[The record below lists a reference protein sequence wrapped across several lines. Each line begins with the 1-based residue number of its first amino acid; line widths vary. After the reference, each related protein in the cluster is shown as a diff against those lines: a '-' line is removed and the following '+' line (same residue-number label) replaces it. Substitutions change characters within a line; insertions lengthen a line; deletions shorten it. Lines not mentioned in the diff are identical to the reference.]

1 MSAPFWGPDF
11 DELTSRP
18 TRRSPRS
25 LLDELD
31 RLRGG
36 LQLIASEN
44 FTSPAVLAALGSTLS
59 NKYAEGYPGR
69 RYYGGCEVVDRAEE
83 IGIARAKELFG
94 AEHANLQPHSGASAN
109 LAAYAALLSPGD
121 TVLAMSL
128 PHGGHLT
135 HGSKVNF
142 SGKWFNTVA
151 RTGCARTPSSSTTT
165 RCARSRSSTAPR

>member
-1 MSAPFWGPDF
+1 MSDSIFSLSGPQIASII
-11 DELTSRP
+11 LG
-18 TRRSPRS
+18 
-25 LLDELD
+25 ELD

-69 RYYGGCEVVDRAEE
+69 RYYGGCSEVDSAEE

-109 LAAYAALLSPGD
+109 IAAYGAFTMPGD

-128 PHGGHLT
+128 SHGGHLT
-135 HGSKVNF
+135 HGYYTPQ
-142 SGKWFNTVA
+142 GKKISATSVYFESMPYRV
-151 RTGCARTPSSSTTT
+151 
-165 RCARSRSSTAPR
+165 RCD